1 VTVAPAKDNGIGILI
16 IGTAKFRKWVEN
28 DPAMFRRPDMN
39 RLKPLPGHGA
49 SHDREQVYSV

>member
-1 VTVAPAKDNGIGILI
+1 VTAATAKDNGIGILI

-28 DPAMFRRPDMN
+28 DLAMFRPPDMN
-39 RLKPLPGHGA
+39 RLKPLSGHGD